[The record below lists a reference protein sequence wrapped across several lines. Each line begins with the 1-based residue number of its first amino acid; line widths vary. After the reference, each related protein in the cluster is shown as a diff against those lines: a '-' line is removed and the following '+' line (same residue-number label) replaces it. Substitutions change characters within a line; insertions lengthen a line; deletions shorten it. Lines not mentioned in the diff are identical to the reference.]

1 MEVIDMLDE
10 EEYLRF
16 SPDYTDW
23 NEEAGS
29 PDELVLDYITLK
41 KRSDQLEE
49 MAEWAAAELDF
60 PEEKPEEEQKKENL
74 KEAVLDEGLRRI
86 EYGDPTVKA
95 IEKQMKEYDKKVENR
110 ERTIRANELPRGDLP
125 WEFEMSVLPKLFPAW
140 MNLPVE
146 KSLQHGDFIDALYD
160 CPYELKELI
169 AKAFYSQQFDA
180 LTVDQKMVA
189 YFYFLREW
197 KTKPIAEMKGV
208 SLRAIRKI
216 KTALERKLQK
226 KAFAYLQKRTGRT
239 DLTNIERFFLE
250 EYADAMLQTNFS
262 GGISRTLKRHLP
274 KTQTN
279 VIKVKK
285 HPPPPPSRPDVDE
298 KNVWQYDSDYDSE
311 NLICVKTKK
320 DGLVI

>member
-1 MEVIDMLDE
+1 MEVIDMPGE
-10 EEYLRF
+10 EEHLRF

-29 PDELVLDYITLK
+29 SDELVLDYDTLK

-49 MAEWAAAELDF
+49 MAEWNAAELDF
-60 PEEKPEEEQKKENL
+60 PAEKTEEEQKQEDL
-74 KEAVLDEGLRRI
+74 KQAVLDEGLRRI
-86 EYGDPTVKA
+86 EYGDPTVEA

-110 ERTIRANELPRGDLP
+110 ERTIQANELPRGDLP
-125 WEFEMSVLPKLFPAW
+125 WEYEMSVLPKLFPAW
-140 MNLPVE
+140 MNLPLE
-146 KSLQHGDFIDALYD
+146 RSLQQGDFIDALYD

-169 AKAFYSQQFDA
+169 AKAFYSRQYDA
-180 LTVDQKMVA
+180 LTADQKMVA

-226 KAFAYLQKRTGRT
+226 KVFAYLQKRTGRT
-239 DLTNIERFFLE
+239 DLTNTERFFLE
-250 EYADAMLQTNFS
+250 EYADAMLQTNFG

-285 HPPPPPSRPDVDE
+285 HPPPPPPRPDVDE
-298 KNVWQYDSDYDSE
+298 KNVWKYGSDYDSE
-311 NLICVKTKK
+311 NLICVKMKK
-320 DGLVI
+320 DELVI